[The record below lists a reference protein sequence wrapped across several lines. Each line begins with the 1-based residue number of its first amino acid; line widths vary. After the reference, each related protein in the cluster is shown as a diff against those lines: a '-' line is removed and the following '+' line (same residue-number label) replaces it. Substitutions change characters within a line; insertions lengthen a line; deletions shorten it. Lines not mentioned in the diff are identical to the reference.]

1 MTPSEAFD
9 VIPSEKKT
17 IAKVDA
23 LYELERK
30 IIELL
35 LLYGNVE
42 EEFEDLILE
51 TNEKGDIGF
60 KPEIIKAKVFEK
72 VFLDLQDDE
81 IEFANE
87 DFKILYYEIITKLNQ
102 EQEFQLDQFV
112 NQLESDK
119 ASAITDILMD
129 EERYSLHNWEGKEI
143 YVKEKKHTIAQIV
156 SETILNLRRHL
167 VAQKI
172 NELSEEIKSQE
183 SAQKENSLQ
192 DIVDY
197 ITLKKVLSEK
207 LNRVL

>member
-1 MTPSEAFD
+1 
-9 VIPSEKKT
+9 
-17 IAKVDA
+17 
-23 LYELERK
+23 
-30 IIELL
+30 
-35 LLYGNVE
+35 
-42 EEFEDLILE
+42 
-51 TNEKGDIGF
+51 
-60 KPEIIKAKVFEK
+60 
-72 VFLDLQDDE
+72 
-81 IEFANE
+81 
-87 DFKILYYEIITKLNQ
+87 
-102 EQEFQLDQFV
+102 
-112 NQLESDK
+112 
-119 ASAITDILMD
+119 MD